1 MSKGRKN
8 GCPTNIRDWS
18 ILIQD
23 KSQVSETFIRIKGLE
38 EMKHS
43 TDATTEDG
51 SATADLWEEP
61 YVTKRS
67 GKLTLSG
74 KPLVNASTGMA
85 DAGQAM
91 LDEYLES
98 GKCEDD
104 ATIKIVDPYGTGVV
118 GDFIVTGKEGS
129 SGDDEDTCS
138 WDLEQVGPVEKLP
151 YVQLASLSFKDG
163 NNAVSLL
170 SFEPGDA
177 AKVITIVFNPADA
190 SNQRF
195 RVKTGNNQ
203 IVSISNITENA
214 FTVTPVGGL
223 GTTTITVTAVNGG
236 ITATLTAKVAIPG
249 S

>member
-74 KPLVNASTGMA
+74 KPLVNASTGVL
-85 DAGQAM
+85 DAGQA
-91 LDEYLES
+91 LLNEYAES
-98 GKCEDD
+98 GRCEDD
-104 ATIKIVDPYGTGVV
+104 ATIKIVDPYGIAIL
-118 GDFIVTGKEGS
+118 GDFIVTGKENS
-129 SGDDEDTCS
+129 SGEDEDTCS
-138 WDLEQVGPVEKLP
+138 WDLEQVGPVEKVP
-151 YVQLASLSFKDG
+151 YVQLSSMTFKDG
-163 NNAVSLL
+163 NSAVTLL

-177 AKVITIVFNPADA
+177 GKVITIVFNPADA

-195 RVKTGNNQ
+195 RVKSGNKQ
-203 IVSISNITENA
+203 IVSVGNVTENT
-214 FTVTPVGGL
+214 FTVTPMGAL